1 MRSAKGSRP
10 IREKQ
15 EEEKWRAVVERER
28 GADFLYAV
36 KTTGVFCHPG
46 CSSRRPRRENVL
58 FFSTAAEATAAGFR
72 PCLRCQPTA
81 SGKALDKKNATANR
95 LREHIERNV
104 ERKILLEELGALV
117 GVSPHAARRIFTA
130 AMGVSPLSY
139 QRGLRLARLRA
150 ALKQEGNLQGGS
162 VTHAIYDAGYRS
174 SSRAYSET
182 ALGMSPG
189 RFARGGKGEIL
200 GYTAARSAFG
210 WIVVGAT
217 RRGLCWL
224 SLAATKS
231 AAEASLRAEFPLAT
245 LQPDASLGHWVER
258 AVEAVRTGASLD
270 QKQFP
275 AELVPLAES
284 AELAADSKLD
294 LRGTEFQLRVW
305 QALRQ
310 IPRGQTRSYS
320 GLAEAMG
327 CPKAIRAVARACA
340 LNRVALLVPCH
351 RVVGTSGALTG
362 YRWGVERKRK
372 LLEAE
377 GAETVCG
384 KTRPRED
391 LYLRREQGP

>member
-1 MRSAKGSRP
+1 MRSTEGSRP

-28 GADFLYAV
+28 GADFVYAV

-46 CSSRRPRRENVL
+46 CSSRLPRRENVL
-58 FFSTAAEATAAGFR
+58 FFATAEEATAAGFR
-72 PCLRCQPTA
+72 ACLRCLPTA
-81 SGKALDKKNATANR
+81 SGNALDKKSAAANR

-104 ERKILLEELGALV
+104 ERKISLEELGTLV
-117 GVSPHAARRIFTA
+117 GVNPHAARRIFTT

-139 QRGLRLARLRA
+139 QRGLRLTRLRA
-150 ALKQEGNLQGGS
+150 ALKQEGSLQGGN
-162 VTHAIYDAGYRS
+162 VTNAVYEAGYGS
-174 SSRAYSET
+174 SSRAYSEA

-189 RFARGGKGEIL
+189 RFAQGGKGEIL
-200 GYTAARSAFG
+200 GYTAAHTAFG
-210 WIVVGAT
+210 WIIVGAT
-217 RRGLCWL
+217 QRGLCWL

-231 AAEASLRAEFPLAT
+231 EAEASLRAEFPLAT
-245 LQPDASLGHWVER
+245 LQPEASLGHWVEQ
-258 AVEAVRTGASLD
+258 AVESIRCSTPLN
-270 QKQFP
+270 QNLLQM
-275 AELVPLAES
+275 ELME
-284 AELAADSKLD
+284 LD

-327 CPKAIRAVARACA
+327 CPKSTRAVARACA
-340 LNRVALLVPCH
+340 LNRVSLLVPCH
-351 RVVGTSGALTG
+351 RVVGASGSLTG

-377 GAETVCG
+377 GASLFHDPE
-384 KTRPRED
+384 
-391 LYLRREQGP
+391 